1 MEPGLR
7 TPLLDFFRRGEVAR
21 DVRMLAAQGA
31 IAPRPLEQLGL
42 LMLLSSDHDSEIRGT
57 AEATIATIPDDLLSG
72 FIARSDVPADM
83 REFFVKRGVV
93 PSATPLPDFEEP
105 ILDADASDYGPEAA
119 NEDDKASILQ
129 KLAAMAVPDKVKA
142 AMKGTR
148 EMRAV
153 LIRDSN
159 KLVALA
165 VLSSPKVT
173 DAEVESFA
181 KMGSVGEDVLR
192 VIGHT
197 RAWVKNYGVVHA
209 LVKNAKTPLAVS
221 LTLLQRVNDAD
232 LRRLLTD
239 RNIPDALR
247 TAVKKKIQKV

>member
-1 MEPGLR
+1 MEAGHR

-21 DVRMLAAQGA
+21 DVRLLAALGS
-31 IAPRPLEQLGL
+31 IAPRPMEQLGL
-42 LMLLSSDHDSEIRGT
+42 LMLLVSDSDEEIRTT
-57 AEATIATIPDDLLSG
+57 AEATLAAIPDDVLSG
-72 FIARSDVPADM
+72 VIARSDVPTDV

-93 PSATPLPDFEEP
+93 PSAPLADFADP
-105 ILDADASDYGPEAA
+105 ILDTDTDDYGEETTSEEA
-119 NEDDKASILQ
+119 KVSIIQ
-129 KLAAMAVPDKVKA
+129 KLASMSVPDKVRA

-148 EMRAV
+148 EMRGV

-221 LTLLQRVNDAD
+221 LTLLNRVNEAD

-247 TAVKKKIQKV
+247 TAVKKKFQKV